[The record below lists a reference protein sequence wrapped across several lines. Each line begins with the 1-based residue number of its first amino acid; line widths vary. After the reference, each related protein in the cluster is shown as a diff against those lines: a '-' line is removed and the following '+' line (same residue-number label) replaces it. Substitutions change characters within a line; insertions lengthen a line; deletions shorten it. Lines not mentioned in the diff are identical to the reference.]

1 MASISLKIDS
11 VQKYLATAITNELE
25 TLLETPI
32 EIGSLKVTNFD
43 EVQLKKITLGNF
55 SGDTIIFAENATAHI
70 SPYSLLKHR
79 IQINTLAIASPDI
92 RIKRADSSSPTN
104 IQFIIDK
111 LKQDTTKEK
120 PKFALRINQIL
131 VYDGKFSYDILNA
144 PKQEEKLDLAHIA
157 VKDIDCNISMRKFI
171 SEELDLLIRSVKGEE
186 KSGLKLNKLKTNVK
200 ASKGKILLSGTKV
213 TLPNS
218 SIFSDSINISFEK
231 DNPQALAITGNINSE
246 KTTIYDFAPLIK
258 KLPDGI
264 PTLSF
269 NISNSSDKESSYTT
283 IVAKSL
289 DNNITLKSAVTIDT
303 PYDKER
309 KTNVHLKN
317 LHITKNGISLLQSFA
332 NLNDVAIKEKTGDCT
347 ITGEAEIT
355 SDNIN
360 GHIGAKTANG
370 NISAD
375 IKYNNNGRFN
385 ITVNGDE
392 INISNLAG
400 IKEHLT
406 CSVQTQA
413 SGYLNSKRK
422 SVQLS
427 GAVRDLESSKYTFA
441 PICFSGG
448 YDMASKSLAANITTS
463 DPGITAQINL
473 KYKNNNEHRVV
484 LALDVDSLS
493 PNKIGLLDEF
503 ENTFSF
509 NFDGELT
516 YRNKNESLLNAKLQ
530 NFTFSNKNEKR
541 SIRNLHFCDNRNE
554 EQRLTMINSDFA
566 DISIIGQYD
575 YKSIAASL
583 YKLTTAHVPALFTN
597 NTISKGDCN
606 YIFKC
611 DIRDSYFISHLLN
624 LPVTINEASYINGT
638 CNDEKGIFTI
648 NTTLNNI
655 DIKKSK
661 FNSITFN
668 GKSSKESLVF
678 DSHIVKPIKS
688 KRKEIAD
695 DSLNINFNCKLFND
709 TIQNSL
715 SWKNNREK
723 KKTNGRV
730 RIETMLDR
738 DKNDMLFIKADIKPD
753 SIIHNDS
760 IWYISGSTVSGNI
773 DRININGLYLYN
785 ESQHLRIDGNIG
797 KEKEDVLN
805 VSANNLEVSAIMD
818 LVKFRILR
826 FNGNATG
833 TAKATSLLS
842 APDVSGRFD
851 VDSFKIDNGYLGK
864 ADLGIGWRNSDKSIF
879 LDALIHNDT
888 GQTSS
893 VNGFLSQANDTIH
906 LDIEADKLNA
916 VFINKMVKSF
926 MSDIKGTGNG
936 KVRLSGKWREVD
948 LSGAV
953 ALNCSAVVNPTK
965 VRYTFHGD
973 SLYFTKGKLTFNEA
987 HVTDKRG
994 NSGWLSGEVTH
1005 HNLGKWE
1012 CDLSARANNLLVYD
1026 TYNFDVLPLYGT
1038 VYATGNANLK
1048 ASTKG
1053 LFLKAEVSNSPNSRI
1068 VYNASSSGSVR
1079 DNSFVKFTD
1088 SSQKQTDN
1096 IGEEEKNSI
1105 LKNIESK
1112 MNLDFYIDVNEGLQV
1127 KVYTNL
1133 KSDDYI
1139 DLYGKGAVNAVYDE
1153 KDGFSLKG
1161 NLDLDRGTYKITVQ
1175 DIFTKEFNITKG
1187 STLLFNG
1194 NPYEATLDL
1203 KTKYLV
1209 PSASLNALTSEATN
1223 RKSVKVNCLMD
1234 ITGTLASPVLKFDL
1248 ELPEGNEE
1256 EKEMLASAT
1265 STTEQKNM
1273 QFIYLLGIGKFYTY
1287 DSNNANSTETSTQN
1301 TTAVESFISNTLSGQ
1316 LNNMLGQIINN
1327 GNWNISGNFSTN
1339 ERGWNSMEVEGM
1351 LEGRLLNDRLLIN
1364 GNLGYR
1370 ENPVANRNVIG
1381 DFELQLLLNRKGN
1394 ISLRAYSKTNDRY
1407 FSKTNLTTQGAGI
1420 ILRHDFNYWKWW
1432 KKDDEDK
1439 EEKKEKRVKRTKRK
1453 Q

>member
-1 MASISLKIDS
+1 MSLRLDS
-11 VQKYLATAITNELE
+11 VQKYLASAITKELG
-25 TLLETPI
+25 TILETPI
-32 EIGSLKVTNFD
+32 EIGSLKITHLD
-43 EVQLKKITLGNF
+43 EVQLKKITLSDG
-55 SGDTIIFAENATAHI
+55 SGDTILFAENATAHI
-70 SPYSLLKHR
+70 SPYGLLKQR
-79 IQINTLAIASPDI
+79 IQISTLAIASPDI
-92 RIKRADSSSPTN
+92 RIKRADSLSPTN

-111 LKQDTTKEK
+111 LKKDSTKEK
-120 PKFALRINQIL
+120 SKLALRINQIL
-131 VYDGKFSYDILNA
+131 IYDGKFSYDILNA
-144 PKQEEKLDLAHIA
+144 PKQEERFDPSHIA
-157 VKDIDCNISMRKFI
+157 IKNIDCNISMRKFI
-171 SEELDLLIRSVKGEE
+171 SEELDLLIRSVEGEE
-186 KSGLKLNKLKTNVK
+186 KSGLKLNKLKTSIR
-200 ASKGKILLSGTKV
+200 ASKGAVQLSGTKII
-213 TLPNS
+213 LPNS
-218 SIFSDSINISFEK
+218 TLFSDSINISFDK
-231 DNPQALAITGNINSE
+231 DNPKSLEITGNVNSD
-246 KTTIYDFAPLIK
+246 KATIYDFAPLLK
-258 KLPDGI
+258 KLPEGI
-264 PTLSF
+264 PYLSF
-269 NISNSSDKESSYTT
+269 NISNRSDVVASRTT
-283 IVAKSL
+283 LSAKSL
-289 DNNITLKSAVTIDT
+289 DNNINLKSVITIEN
-303 PYDKER
+303 PYSEDR
-309 KTNVHLKN
+309 KGKIYLRHLD
-317 LHITKNGISLLQSFA
+317 ITRNGISQMLSFA
-332 NLNDVAIKEKTGDCT
+332 NSSNIAIEEKTGDCL
-347 ITGEAEIT
+347 ISGEAEIAN
-355 SDNIN
+355 DNIN
-360 GHIGAKTANG
+360 GQFWAKTASG

-375 IKYNNNGRFN
+375 IKYNNKGRFN
-385 ITVNGDE
+385 ITANGDN

-400 IKEHLT
+400 LKEHLT
-406 CSVQTQA
+406 CSIQTA
-413 SGYLNSKRK
+413 AYGYFNSKK
-422 SVQLS
+422 KTIQLK
-427 GAVRDLESSKYTFA
+427 GDIKDLESNKYTFA
-441 PICFSGG
+441 PIAFSGE
-448 YDMASKSLAANITTS
+448 YDMTSKSIAANVTTS
-463 DPGITAQINL
+463 DPGITAQMNL
-473 KYKNNNEHRVV
+473 KYKNDNEHRVV
-484 LALDVDSLS
+484 LSLDIDSIS
-493 PNKIGLLDEF
+493 PKRIGIYDKF
-503 ENTFSF
+503 EDTFSF

-516 YRNKNESLLNAKLQ
+516 FRNKQESLLNVKLQ
-530 NFTFSNKNEKR
+530 NFTYRNENEKNT
-541 SIRNLHFCDNRNE
+541 IRNLHFCDNRNE
-554 EQRLTMINSDFA
+554 EQRLTMINSDFV
-566 DISIIGQYD
+566 DLSIIGQYD
-575 YKSIAASL
+575 YKSIVTSL
-583 YKLTTAHVPALFTN
+583 YKLTTMHVPALFPSDTA
-597 NTISKGDCN
+597 SKENCN

-611 DIRDSYFISHLLN
+611 DIKDSHFISNLLG
-624 LPVTINEASYINGT
+624 LPVTINKASFINGA
-638 CNDEKGIFTI
+638 CNDDKGIFSI
-648 NTTLNNI
+648 NTSLNDV
-655 DIKKSK
+655 DINKSK
-661 FNSITFN
+661 YNTIGFN
-668 GKSSKESLVF
+668 GKSTKEALVIN
-678 DSHIVKPIKS
+678 SHIVKPTKA
-688 KRKEIAD
+688 KGKNTAK
-695 DSLNINFNCKLFND
+695 DSLDIDFSCKVFND

-715 SWKNNREK
+715 AWKNSRETR
-723 KKTNGRV
+723 KTNGRL

-738 DKNDMLFIKADIKPD
+738 DKDNMLFIKADISPD
-753 SIIHNDS
+753 SIIQNDS
-760 IWYISGSTVSGNI
+760 IWYISGSTVSGNL
-773 DRININGLYLYN
+773 DKININGLYLYN

-805 VSANNLEVSAIMD
+805 VSANNLDVSAIMD

-864 ADLGIGWRNSDKSIF
+864 ADLGIGWRNNDKSIF
-879 LDALIHNDT
+879 LNALIHNDT

-906 LDIEADKLNA
+906 LDITANELNA
-916 VFINKMVKSF
+916 VFINKMVRSF

-953 ALNCSAVVNPTK
+953 ALNCSAVINPTK

-973 SLYFTKGKLTFNEA
+973 SLYFTRGRLTFNEA

-1005 HNLGKWE
+1005 TNLGKWE

-1026 TYNFDVLPLYGT
+1026 TNNFDVLPLYGT

-1053 LFLKAEVSNSPNSRI
+1053 LFLKAEVSNAPNSRI
-1068 VYNASSSGSVR
+1068 VYNASASGSVR
-1079 DNSFVKFTD
+1079 DNSFVKFID
-1088 SSQKQTDN
+1088 SSKKQTDDISKEEN
-1096 IGEEEKNSI
+1096 ISI
-1105 LKNIESK
+1105 LKDIESK

-1139 DLYGKGAVNAVYDE
+1139 NLYGKGAVNAVYDE

-1248 ELPEGNEE
+1248 ELPEGSEE

-1287 DSNNANSTETSTQN
+1287 DSNNANSTETGTQN
-1301 TTAVESFISNTLSGQ
+1301 TTAVESLISNTLSGQ

-1327 GNWNISGNFSTN
+1327 NNWNISGNFSTS

-1370 ENPVANRNVIG
+1370 ENPIANRNVIG
-1381 DFELQLLLNRKGN
+1381 DFELQLLLNRTGT
-1394 ISLRAYSKTNDRY
+1394 ISLKAYSKTNDRY

-1420 ILRHDFNYWKWW
+1420 VLRHDFNRWKWW
-1432 KKDDEDK
+1432 KKE
-1439 EEKKEKRVKRTKRK
+1439 EQETEKKKKKKRK
-1453 Q
+1453 RKE